1 MQRRKQRPRLDIEC
15 SFGNLV
21 NSAGYTDAMVAIQR
35 KRSENEQIQRAAQ
48 QFGS

>member
-1 MQRRKQRPRLDIEC
+1 MQRWKQRARLDGEC

-21 NSAGYTDAMVAIQR
+21 NSAGDTDAMIAILD